1 MSPGGYPTVVATSAS
16 LCTYQ
21 MADYIMI
28 KLLKYLQKS
37 AQAQGLNLAFLLIKW
52 FIGIVPLGVC

>member
-1 MSPGGYPTVVATSAS
+1 
-16 LCTYQ
+16 

-37 AQAQGLNLAFLLIKW
+37 AQAQGLNFAFLSIKW